1 MGGDH
6 GPTRRGVLVAAGLG
20 AAASMIGATG
30 TQARTATTSGP
41 PTVTAADLRFTPG
54 TTLRPGQPDQVGLL
68 GDRIAAMV
76 PDAARYLTTTPHP
89 LYAGATVLAAK
100 DGHTVQHAAVGQ
112 ALRYGLDGTTVV
124 ELPAEAQVA
133 ARTDTIWDLAS
144 MSKLF
149 CLTATLQ
156 LIERGKVEL
165 TAPVATYLPDFA
177 AQGKSAITVR
187 QLLTHTSGLIPD
199 PVPSLWQGYPT
210 YDQRVAA
217 ILATTPSAP
226 PDTRYVYSD
235 LNFMTLGLLVE
246 AISGQRL
253 DAYVAEHVTGPL
265 GMRETMYNPPAAL
278 LHRTAATEYQP
289 WTGRGIVR
297 GQVHDENAWALDGV
311 SGHAGV
317 FSTAADIAV
326 FAQSWL
332 NGGRYGAARILSE
345 DTVRLALT
353 DHTTPLGFASDPHGL
368 GWELNLHW
376 YMGAISSPVTF
387 GHTGYTGTDLVVD
400 PIAHQFVV
408 FLTNRVHPSRDWGSN
423 NVARRAV
430 VDDLGLA
437 NPVRPAVGPTDW
449 FAGRVDNHVSTL
461 VVPLRRAAPGGGR
474 LDFRLWYDT
483 EAGYDTVTLE
493 SSADGSTWAA
503 LPFALSTGG
512 HHWTTDGTVSG
523 YSGRRWLSAAADLPA
538 GATALRWR
546 YATDP
551 EDQGRGV
558 YLDGIRAY
566 GHTGLLFN
574 GGTSSDAARIVADG
588 WTVATT

>member
-1 MGGDH
+1 
-6 GPTRRGVLVAAGLG
+6 VLVAAGLG

-30 TQARTATTSGP
+30 TQARTTSAGP

-54 TTLRPGQPDQVGLL
+54 TTLRPGRPEQVGLL
-68 GDRIAAMV
+68 AEPVARMV

-89 LYAGATVLAAK
+89 LYAGGTVLAAK
-100 DGHTVQHAAVGQ
+100 DGRTVQLAAVGQ
-112 ALRYGLDGTTVV
+112 ALKYGLDGTTVV
-124 ELPAEAQVA
+124 ELPADQQIP
-133 ARTDTIWDLAS
+133 ARTDTVWDLAS

-149 CLTATLQ
+149 CLTSVVQ
-156 LIERGKVEL
+156 LIERGRVDL
-165 TAPVATYLPDFA
+165 TSPVARYLPDFA
-177 AQGKSAITVR
+177 ANGKSGITVR

-217 ILATTPSAP
+217 ILATTPQAP

-235 LNFMTLGLLVE
+235 LNFMTLGLLVQE
-246 AISGQRL
+246 VTGQRL

-265 GMRETMYNPPAAL
+265 GMRDTMYNPPAAL
-278 LHRTAATEYQP
+278 RPRTAATEYQP
-289 WTGRGIVR
+289 WTNRGIVW
-297 GQVHDENAWALDGV
+297 GQVHDENAWALEGV

-317 FSTAADIAV
+317 FSTAADLAV
-326 FAQSWL
+326 FAQLWL
-332 NGGRYGAARILSE
+332 NGGRYGQARLLSE
-345 DTVRLALT
+345 DTVRRSLT
-353 DHTTPLGFASDPHGL
+353 DYNTPLGFPSDPHGL

-387 GHTGYTGTDLVVD
+387 GHTGYTGTDLVAD
-400 PIAHQFVV
+400 PVGHQFVV

-423 NVARRAV
+423 NVARRAM

-437 NPVRPAVGPTDW
+437 SPVRPAVGPTDW
-449 FAGRVDNHVSTL
+449 FAGRVDHHASTL
-461 VVPLRRAAPGGGR
+461 VVPLRRPAPGGGR

-483 EAGYDTVTLE
+483 EAGYDLVTLE
-493 SSADGSTWAA
+493 SSVDGSTWAA
-503 LPFALSTGG
+503 LAFALSTGG

-523 YSGRRWLSAAADLPA
+523 WSGRRWLSGAADLPA
-538 GATALRWR
+538 GTTALRWR
-546 YATDP
+546 YTTDP

-558 YLDGIRAY
+558 YLDGLRAY
-566 GHTGLLFN
+566 GHTGLLFD
-574 GGTSSDAARIVADG
+574 GETSADAARIVADG